1 MAISLL
7 PYDKAKVQSPA
18 VRRLLNIGTALL
30 AGYLVV
36 MTVAGGLFLY
46 VNAQQQNLIKK
57 HEALAAEIKTSQDKE
72 EKLVLLKDRI
82 ATLANLPQV
91 LNFRQVLDLLP
102 ELIGQNLTIEG
113 VNLAGGELKLV
124 VAADDTF
131 ELEELVNNINK
142 NSTLTQATMENLDL
156 DTTGVFLATLSLKV
170 KAK

>member
-7 PYDKAKVQSPA
+7 PHDKAKVQSPA

-36 MTVAGGLFLY
+36 MTIAAGLFLY
-46 VNAQQQNLIKK
+46 VSAQQKNLTKK
-57 HEALAAEIKTSQDKE
+57 HETLAAEIKTNQDKE

-82 ATLANLPQV
+82 ATLASLPQA

-102 ELIGQNLTIEG
+102 ELVGQNLTIEG
-113 VNLAGGELKLV
+113 VSLAGGELKLV
-124 VAADDTF
+124 VTADDTF

-142 NSTLTQATMENLDL
+142 NNSLTQATMENLDL

-170 KAK
+170 K